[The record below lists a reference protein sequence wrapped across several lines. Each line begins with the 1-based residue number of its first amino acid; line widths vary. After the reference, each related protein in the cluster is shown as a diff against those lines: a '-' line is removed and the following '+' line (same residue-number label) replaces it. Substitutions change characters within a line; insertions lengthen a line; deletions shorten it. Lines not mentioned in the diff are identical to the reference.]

1 LIPSSNAVL
10 TAGRPTDAG
19 QRLHD
24 SERARLVGGSA
35 RLGCHPRGR
44 CKGHEHASG
53 GMEVMQAPGAS
64 LDETQPHG
72 NGAHESGHPARLNS
86 RSILKRHS
94 RLKLPKS
101 SSGSVPCQSKA
112 PTRALSIREKAAKF
126 LPHPPTAAENS
137 YCRSQVSLSRSGSD
151 GWSPPPAYVSPKGF
165 GRAWPDLTPGL
176 GSPTQASQSSDGWP
190 PPLLC
195 RPRVIGVNVPF
206 GHCPLGFYRPG
217 LTSRWVV
224 PPSVNWL
231 VTRV

>member
-1 LIPSSNAVL
+1 M
-10 TAGRPTDAG
+10 AGRPG
-19 QRLHD
+19 QCLRD
-24 SERARLVGGSA
+24 SERTRLVGGSA
-35 RLGCHPRGR
+35 RLGCHLRGR
-44 CKGHEHASG
+44 CKGRDHAAG

-64 LDETQPHG
+64 LDETQLHG
-72 NGAHESGHPARLNS
+72 SGAHESGHPARLNS

-112 PTRALSIREKAAKF
+112 PTRALSIREKAAKISA
-126 LPHPPTAAENS
+126 PPTHRS
-137 YCRSQVSLSRSGSD
+137 RTQLCRSQVGFFSRSGSD
-151 GWSPPPAYVSPKGF
+151 GWSPSPAYVPPKGF
-165 GRAWPDLTPGL
+165 GRAWPDLTPGM

-206 GHCPLGFYRPG
+206 GHCPLGSYRPG

-224 PPSVNWL
+224 PSSVNWL

>member
-1 LIPSSNAVL
+1 MIPSSNAVL

-101 SSGSVPCQSKA
+101 SSGFVPCQTQA
-112 PTRALSIREKAAKF
+112 PTKHCSICEESCQNFCPTHPPQQNTAVPFVESYPSPVKALAVGRRLLPRASPERVRTGPALSLI
-126 LPHPPTAAENS
+126 H
-137 YCRSQVSLSRSGSD
+137 
-151 GWSPPPAYVSPKGF
+151 
-165 GRAWPDLTPGL
+165 
-176 GSPTQASQSSDGWP
+176 
-190 PPLLC
+190 
-195 RPRVIGVNVPF
+195 I
-206 GHCPLGFYRPG
+206 
-217 LTSRWVV
+217 
-224 PPSVNWL
+224 
-231 VTRV
+231 